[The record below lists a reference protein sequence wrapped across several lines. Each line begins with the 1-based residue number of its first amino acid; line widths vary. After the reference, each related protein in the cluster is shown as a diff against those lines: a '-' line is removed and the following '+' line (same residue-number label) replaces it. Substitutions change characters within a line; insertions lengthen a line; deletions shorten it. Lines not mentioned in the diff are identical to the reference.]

1 MRGGICMIN
10 NTETSSQQLQSFYQ
24 NDIINMRRKR
34 YKRKVSEK
42 ELEIRR
48 CISRRRTATFRSD
61 GRYQVSAQVNGKVKI
76 CYGSTEY
83 KANCKADIA
92 EANDE
97 VREILTTDKRYQ
109 FGYTYLRWRNY
120 LLFYS
125 NLTPETVDRYENT
138 YNKYFQDSPF
148 DRLNVCKISSRDVLQ
163 FINNILQEYG
173 RLTNKEYQRIRHI
186 IKAVIDFL
194 YDEELDDTDVQV
206 SLDWDRIKR
215 KIPRGKIYAPVKREY
230 AMSQTVK
237 GELKAGVTEEHI
249 YPEKYATAL
258 LLVANLGLG
267 LRIGEL
273 AALTIN
279 DIDMKNRIVY
289 VNKSCKTYKQRDEY
303 GNSTGSYE
311 YCIDA
316 TKTPKGVRFV
326 PMSNTVYQL
335 LQELIRYRKEMGY
348 KSNYLAYD
356 GERSTLKTRSHTM
369 IVTWERLQKRLNLD
383 PCNTHVIRKTFAT
396 SLSKSPDIDIATIS
410 EYMGHAQVSTT
421 LNNYIIPE
429 KESIETQIKKISKY
443 I

>member
-1 MRGGICMIN
+1 MN
-10 NTETSSQQLQSFYQ
+10 NNADASSQQLNFFCK
-24 NDIINMRRKR
+24 NDNMSRSRKEHR
-34 YKRKVSEK
+34 KSKVSEK
-42 ELEIRR
+42 EFNVRK

-61 GRYQVSAQVNGKVKI
+61 GRYQVSAKVNGKVKI
-76 CYGSTEY
+76 CYGLTEY

-92 EANDE
+92 EADDE
-97 VREILTTDKRYQ
+97 LRDILTTEKRYQ

-125 NLTPETVDRYENT
+125 NLTHETVDRYENT
-138 YNKYFQDSPF
+138 YNRYFYGTSF
-148 DRLNVCKISSRDVLQ
+148 DRLNICKIASRDVLQ
-163 FINNILQEYG
+163 FINNILQEHE
-173 RLTNKEYQRIRHI
+173 RLTNKEYQRIRHL

-215 KIPRGKIYAPVKREY
+215 KIPRGKIYTPVKREY

-237 GELKAGVTEEHI
+237 NDLKAGVIDECI
-249 YPEKYATAL
+249 YPEKYAATL
-258 LLVANLGLG
+258 LLVANMGLG

-273 AALTIN
+273 AALTIH

-289 VNKSCKTYKQRDEY
+289 VNKSCKTYKQRDDY
-303 GNSTGSYE
+303 GNATGRYE
-311 YCIDA
+311 YIVDT
-316 TKTPKGVRFV
+316 TKTPKGVRYV
-326 PMSNTVYQL
+326 PMSDTVYQILNEL
-335 LQELIRYRKEMGY
+335 LQYRKDKGY

-356 GERSTLKTRSHTM
+356 GERSTLKTRTHNM
-369 IVTWERLQKRLNLD
+369 IVTWERLQRKLNIE

-429 KESIETQIKKISKY
+429 KESIETQIQKISKY
-443 I
+443 V